1 MVEVL
6 AANKLYMPRALPESG
21 YAYNVRLRISTEEY
35 SMPALSPIPAGTVS
49 PDKDIPAV
57 RFWNSVRAR
66 LFYLVFAVTIPLS
79 AVMGSAL
86 WVIHDAQEQQIRI
99 ELEHLARSASDQ
111 LKLVAERGEQ
121 LLGALSKVPGVA
133 RGDIAE
139 CKRLFDAIPGNA
151 KGYTGFL
158 VTDVTGQVL
167 CGSAGLSEPI
177 NLADR
182 AYFQRMRTSKRFSAG
197 NFDIGR
203 VSGKPVLTLAYPLLD
218 AAGEFSGALVAGLDL
233 AHFGERIDNALPDLN
248 LSFAIWDENAT
259 ILYRYPDH
267 QQWAGKRLA
276 DTGIGR
282 TVTSRRADSM
292 IVETTGITGLPTL
305 YAVKGSDGWFDTRFN
320 ITVGV
325 LQAELHP
332 EVDRVLL
339 YSLIAY
345 GIVFGMAL
353 LGASLIAELS
363 IRRPITALWVT
374 SKRLAAG
381 DLRART
387 GLQAGA
393 GELGQLAVAFDG
405 MADSLKAER
414 ERILQ
419 SSESLVRANRALRV
433 LSESNSTLVRAQDEA
448 ALLQNMCR
456 IAVNS
461 GGYRTAWVGYAEQDE
476 AKRIRPVAQCGYEAD
491 YLEMLD
497 LSWADAERCGGL
509 VARAIRTGELLI
521 ARNILTDPECIA
533 FRNQAVQHG
542 YASSIALPLKNN
554 GFVLGALEICAA
566 DPGGFDDAEVKL
578 LVELASDL
586 AYGIQALRNRVEL
599 NRHRNDLEEMLRE
612 RKEGY
617 GMVLRTAMDGFWTID
632 MQGRF
637 LEVNDSYCALVGY
650 SRDELLA
657 MSINDVD
664 AVESPEET
672 SAHLATVASTGL
684 DRFETRHRRKD
695 GAVLDVEISVNFL
708 PLDGGRFFVFVRD
721 VTERK
726 RMENALKD
734 SKHWIEE
741 ELAKRSAELDVSER
755 RLRLIATAIEQ
766 APVSV
771 FVTDLEGRIDYVNP
785 AFTRITGY
793 APKEVL
799 GQNPRLLKSGRQ
811 GPEEYRKLWGAILA
825 GESWHGEFVN
835 RRKDGS
841 LYAQDLTI
849 APVHDPAGKIAHFVA
864 VGQDITQRKRAEETL
879 RESEDRYRD
888 LVENSGDLICTHDL
902 EGRLLSVNVAVSK
915 VLGYSHETL
924 LGLNLRD
931 LLTSR
936 TREYFPQYLA
946 ELRDNGHAE
955 GVMAVQTSGGDTR
968 YWEFRNTLRSD
979 GAAVAIVRGMAHDVT
994 DRRRIERA
1002 LKESEVKFRGLV
1014 EQSLVGIFMI
1024 DGERVSYTNPRADDI
1039 LGYGSGELV
1048 GMSVSALIAD
1058 EDRPVV
1064 ENKLQH
1070 LTVGEAPAASLEFRG
1085 RRKDGGEV
1093 TIGAQAV
1100 RTDVG
1105 SRPIIIGV
1113 MQDITDKKRAEA
1125 EIQRYVLQLKNAFM
1139 RTVEVATTLSE
1150 LRDPYTAGHERR
1162 VAEISVAIGAE
1173 LGFDTRRQEG
1183 LRVAGYLHDV
1193 GKISIPAEILSKPGK
1208 LNNLEYELIKG
1219 HAQASYEVLKDV
1231 DFPWPVAQ
1239 VALQHHERMDGSG
1252 YPQGLKGEAILLE
1265 SRILA
1270 VADVVEAMSS
1280 HRPYRPGLGIEHAL
1294 AEIERGRGNTYD
1306 PVVADACL
1314 RLFREK
1320 GYLLPA

>member
-1 MVEVL
+1 
-6 AANKLYMPRALPESG
+6 
-21 YAYNVRLRISTEEY
+21 
-35 SMPALSPIPAGTVS
+35 MPALSPIPTGTVS

-57 RFWNSVRAR
+57 RFWSSVRAR

-79 AVMGSAL
+79 AVMGCAL
-86 WVIHDAQEQQIRI
+86 WVIHDAQEQQIRV

-111 LKLVAERGEQ
+111 LKLAAESGEQ
-121 LLGALSKVPGVA
+121 LLGALSKMPGVV

-139 CKRLFDAIPGNA
+139 CKRVFDAIPGNA

-158 VTDVTGQVL
+158 VIDVAGQVL
-167 CGSAGLSEPI
+167 CGSAGFSEPI

-182 AYFQRMRTSKRFSAG
+182 AYFRRIRTSKRFSAG
-197 NFDIGR
+197 DFDIGR
-203 VSGKPVLTLAYPLLD
+203 VTGKPVLTLAYPLLD
-218 AAGEFSGALVAGLDL
+218 EAGEFSGALVAGLDL
-233 AHFGERIDNALPDLN
+233 THFGERFDRALPDLN

-267 QQWAGKRLA
+267 EQWAGKHLA
-276 DTGIGR
+276 ETRIGR
-282 TVTSRRADSM
+282 TVTSRRTDSLF
-292 IVETTGITGLPTL
+292 VETTGTSGLPTL
-305 YAVKGSDGWFDTRFN
+305 YAVQGSDGWFDTRFD

-325 LQAELHP
+325 LKAELHP

-339 YSLIAY
+339 YSMIAFW
-345 GIVFGMAL
+345 IVFVVAL
-353 LGASLIAELS
+353 LGASLLAERS

-381 DLRART
+381 DLGARS

-405 MADSLKAER
+405 MAESLKAER
-414 ERILQ
+414 ERIVQ
-419 SSESLVRANRALRV
+419 SSESLMRANRALRV

-448 ALLQNMCR
+448 ALLQSMCR

-491 YLEMLD
+491 HLETHD
-497 LSWADAERCGGL
+497 LSWADAERCRGL
-509 VARAIRTGELLI
+509 VARAIRTGELTI
-521 ARNILTDPECIA
+521 ARNILTDPECIVL
-533 FRNQAVQHG
+533 RELAVRHG
-542 YASSIALPLKNN
+542 YASSIALPLISN
-554 GFVLGALEICAA
+554 GFVLGALEVCAA

-599 NRHRNDLEEMLRE
+599 DRHRNELEGMLKE
-612 RKEGY
+612 RNEGY

-632 MQGRF
+632 TQGRF
-637 LEVNDSYCALVGY
+637 LEVNDSYCALLGY

-657 MSINDVD
+657 MSIDDVD
-664 AVESPEET
+664 AAESPEET

-695 GAVLDVEISVNFL
+695 GAVLDVEISVNYL

-734 SKHWIEE
+734 SKRWIEA
-741 ELAKRSAELDVSER
+741 ELARRSAELNVSER
-755 RLRLIATAIEQ
+755 RLRLVATAIEQ
-766 APVSV
+766 APVSI

-793 APKEVL
+793 ATEEVL

-811 GPEEYRKLWGAILA
+811 GPEEYRKLWAAILA
-825 GESWHGEFVN
+825 GVPWHGDIVN

-841 LYAQDLTI
+841 FYAQDLTI
-849 APVHDPAGKIAHFVA
+849 APVRDPDGNIAHFVA
-864 VGQDITQRKRAEETL
+864 VGQDITERKRAEETL

-888 LVENSGDLICTHDL
+888 LVENSEDLICTHDL
-902 EGRLLSVNVAVSK
+902 EGRLFSVNLAVSK
-915 VLGYSHETL
+915 ALGYSHEAL
-924 LGLNLRD
+924 LGMNLAD
-931 LLTSR
+931 LLTPQ
-936 TREYFPQYLA
+936 TREHFPQYLA
-946 ELRDNGHAE
+946 EVRNNGHAE
-955 GVMAVQTSGGDTR
+955 GVMAIRTTSGDTR

-979 GAAVAIVRGMAHDVT
+979 DAAVAIVRGMAHDVT
-994 DRRRIERA
+994 DRRRMERA
-1002 LKESEVKFRGLV
+1002 LKESETKFRGLV

-1024 DGERVSYTNPRADDI
+1024 DGERVSYTNPRADEI
-1039 LGYGSGELV
+1039 LSYGPGELV
-1048 GMSVSALIAD
+1048 GVSVNALIVD
-1058 EDRPVV
+1058 EDRSAVGG
-1064 ENKLQH
+1064 EIRRLMS
-1070 LTVGEAPAASLEFRG
+1070 GEATVVSVEFRG
-1085 RRKDGGEV
+1085 RRKDGTEV
-1093 TIGAQAV
+1093 TIGAQGMRADLGG
-1100 RTDVG
+1100 R
-1105 SRPIIIGV
+1105 RIIIGV

-1139 RTVEVATTLSE
+1139 RAVEVATTLSE

-1162 VAEISVAIGAE
+1162 VAEISVAIGTE
-1173 LGFDTRRQEG
+1173 LGFDAQRQEG

-1193 GKISIPAEILSKPGK
+1193 GKIAIPVEILSKPGK
-1208 LNNLEYELIKG
+1208 LNTIEFELIKG

-1252 YPQGLKGEAILLE
+1252 YPQGLKGDAILLE

-1280 HRPYRPGLGIEHAL
+1280 HRPYRPGTGIEQAL
-1294 AEIERGRGNTYD
+1294 AEIERGRGNAYD

-1320 GYLLPA
+1320 GYQLPA